1 MTKEKIDQMLALLQE
16 LHQII
21 EELDCGP
28 LECSACVDTDDMAY
42 IEVPIDGDGT
52 ARSLSDWAFALEVLV
67 GLAHTDWA
75 TGQLYEAFCQALLQ
89 TSARSEDILPQWE
102 DVEQLMAEQARLRRI
117 YKNLIPFLEAPDA
130 YAAALT
136 KQVDELMLRGMSR
149 DEARGQVAV
158 DALKALAEELEMAYG
173 ERVTPDLYRAYVD
186 HLEANGDN
194 YVLWISRWL
203 QKTEE

>member
-1 MTKEKIDQMLALLQE
+1 MTR
-16 LHQII
+16 HQID
-21 EELDCGP
+21 ELTRLLTVAQQLLSDLDCGP
-28 LECSACVDTDDMAY
+28 LDCPACADTDDIAY
-42 IEVPIDGDGT
+42 IEVPIDGDG
-52 ARSLSDWAFALEVLV
+52 AAFNLSHWTVALRALV
-67 GLAHTDWA
+67 DLAHTDWA

-136 KQVDELMLRGMSR
+136 KRVDELMLRGMSR

-186 HLEANGDN
+186 HLEANGDY